1 MEQYCHK
8 LQNFPRVPIKVTR
21 AVIAIISSKRSS
33 FLYDPASCSSKIVT
47 AFTSIVELFSVR
59 RRRLVSVSSSGKLFC
74 LWNVK
79 TIANF
84 LKDNIQVCLS
94 IDQISCSSS
103 EELHALMHF
112 TIRIQMTSHNFR
124 YDCSELLFTFAFAF
138 NLLISPPTLKP
149 TMNPMFMSQFSWM
162 RFHNK
167 RVE

>member
-79 TIANF
+79 TIAISWRTIYKFVCQLSRSPALLLKSSMHWCILRFVFKWRHITSDMIVVSYCLLLLLRLTF
-84 LKDNIQVCLS
+84 LSLRQ
-94 IDQISCSSS
+94 
-103 EELHALMHF
+103 H
-112 TIRIQMTSHNFR
+112 
-124 YDCSELLFTFAFAF
+124 
-138 NLLISPPTLKP
+138 
-149 TMNPMFMSQFSWM
+149 
-162 RFHNK
+162 
-167 RVE
+167 